1 MQVSTSVHNVF
12 KEVKLMISLTF
23 FYDLQGEDVY
33 ILTDWSTYHSW
44 EDGRSNYA
52 WDLASLNS
60 NMMTYRFR
68 PILTPDTIF
77 APTISVQQAKQESSK
92 KQSLWIRPLRVQKA
106 ILGGQEFLKIL
117 ANRAYNAELAVLQY
131 SQFCICWLNWLSCP
145 GVGVYNPICQYF

>member
-1 MQVSTSVHNVF
+1 MGKGSVGIKLIQVSTSVYNVF

-23 FYDLQGEDVY
+23 FYDLLGEDVY

-68 PILTPDTIF
+68 PILTPNSTNST
-77 APTISVQQAKQESSK
+77 PTISVSVAQ
-92 KQSLWIRPLRVQKA
+92 
-106 ILGGQEFLKIL
+106 
-117 ANRAYNAELAVLQY
+117 
-131 SQFCICWLNWLSCP
+131 
-145 GVGVYNPICQYF
+145 